1 MDKKSYPEPIILC
14 KKNELIVATE
24 SNLTQYLDRGF
35 RIISENEI
43 EEIGKLTN
51 IKLRNPIYVY
61 DKEDDI
67 LMSATE
73 NVLIGYINM
82 GFKIISEAE
91 AKSMSQFKNIKNLVK

>member
-35 RIISENEI
+35 RIISE
-43 EEIGKLTN
+43 
-51 IKLRNPIYVY
+51 
-61 DKEDDI
+61 
-67 LMSATE
+67 
-73 NVLIGYINM
+73 
-82 GFKIISEAE
+82 AE